1 MTSFMNR
8 SLAIQIA
15 ADIIRKEED
24 IYKVLPDGRI
34 QAYWDSKGKVW
45 TIGWGNTYYQDGRA
59 VKEGDIISRKQAD
72 DLLLYIIRQKEEAI
86 RPYVTA
92 KLNENQ
98 YAALIDLAYNCGE
111 GFVRGSRLLKLIN
124 EGAPVE
130 AIADQWDETCVTAKG
145 TYLPVLYR
153 RRMNE
158 LSLFTSKVKQTIS
171 DNPVTS
177 AIISGVVLILA
188 VYYTYRIAK
197 AK

>member
-1 MTSFMNR
+1 MNR

-15 ADIIRKEED
+15 ADIIRKEEL

-34 QAYWDSKGKVW
+34 QAYWDSKGKIW
-45 TIGWGNTYYQDGRA
+45 TIGWGNTYYADGRA

-72 DLLLYIIRQKEEAI
+72 ELLLYIIKQKEAAI
-86 RPYVTA
+86 RPYVKA
-92 KLNENQ
+92 NLNENQ

-111 GFVRGSRLLKLIN
+111 GFVQNSRLLKLIN
-124 EGAPVE
+124 EGAPAA

-153 RRMNE
+153 RRLNE
-158 LSLFTSKVKQTIS
+158 LSLFTSKVKQTIT
-171 DNPVTS
+171 DNPITS

-188 VYYTYRIAK
+188 VYYTYRVAK